1 MNIGTITIILQ
12 LLPLIINAIK
22 VIEEAI
28 PDGGQGEKK
37 LQAIRNIL
45 EAADSSVTALWP
57 TIEKVI
63 KAVVGLFNSTVWK
76 K

>member
-1 MNIGTITIILQ
+1 MNVATITIILQ

-28 PDGGQGEKK
+28 PDGNEGEKK
-37 LQAIRNIL
+37 LIAVRNIL
-45 EAADSSVTALWP
+45 EAADSGITNMWP
-57 TIEKVI
+57 AIEKVI
-63 KAVVGLFNSTVWK
+63 KTLVVLFNGTIWK